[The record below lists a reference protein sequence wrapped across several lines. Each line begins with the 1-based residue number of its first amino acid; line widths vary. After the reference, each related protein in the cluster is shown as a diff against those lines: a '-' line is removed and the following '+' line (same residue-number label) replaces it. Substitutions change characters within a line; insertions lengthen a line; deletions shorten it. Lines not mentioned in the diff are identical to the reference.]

1 MNSKFLTASHW
12 PIEEM
17 TGYKPKTT
25 FWLDFTIADNFGA
38 DAVKDTYNRAFEEWK
53 HDHIYLT
60 ELVMVLNWKIWQ
72 HYETNEP
79 LARIYNDLWATADA
93 WACDNLTGAEL
104 EYFYSTT
111 D

>member
-1 MNSKFLTASHW
+1 MNSNFLTRSHW

-53 HDHIYLT
+53 SNHIYLT
-60 ELVMVLNWKIWQ
+60 ELVLVLNWKIWQ

-79 LARIYNDLWATADA
+79 LARIYNDLWSAADQYA
-93 WACDNLTGAEL
+93 AENLTGAEL
-104 EYFYSTT
+104 EYFYQTT

>member
-1 MNSKFLTASHW
+1 MNSNFLTRSHW

-53 HDHIYLT
+53 SDHIYLT
-60 ELVMVLNWKIWQ
+60 ELVLVLNWRIRQ

-79 LARIYNDLWATADA
+79 LARIYNDLWSAADIYA
-93 WACDNLTGAEL
+93 AENLKGAEL
-104 EYFYSTT
+104 EYFYQTT

>member
-1 MNSKFLTASHW
+1 MNSNFLTLSHW

-38 DAVKDTYNRAFEEWK
+38 DAVKDTYNRAFAEWK
-53 HDHIYLT
+53 TNHIYLT

-72 HYETNEP
+72 HYESNEP
-79 LARIYNDLWATADA
+79 LARIYNELWETADA
-93 WACDNLTGAEL
+93 WAAENLTGEEL
-104 EYFYSTT
+104 EYFYRTT